1 MKKWI
6 ALLMALVM
14 TLCMGTGAMAA
25 GKIEVAGDT
34 AYALASGDR
43 VYGYLFAQVENTG
56 DKAIE
61 YSDGLFELYDADG
74 EVMASESYL
83 TCCPKVLQPG
93 EVGYLY
99 ASSVRVENAAKTDDV
114 ADYSVSVTGK
124 GKGSYV
130 VQRFPSTVRVETV
143 KSAYSTDI
151 DLYVTVTNDTDAT
164 LYDINVAAAIKDG
177 EGKVVYAGS
186 DSTYNVGIP
195 AGGSVEVCISV
206 SSRIVEYFE
215 ESGFTAENV
224 ECVAYTQEYDF

>member
-1 MKKWI
+1 MKKRT
-6 ALLMALVM
+6 ALFLALVM
-14 TLCMGTGAMAA
+14 ALCMGTSAMAA
-25 GKIEVAGDT
+25 GKLEVTGDT
-34 AYALASGDR
+34 AYALASGDY

-56 DKAIE
+56 DKEIE

-99 ASSVRVENAAKTDDV
+99 ASSVRVQDTNKAEDV

-124 GKGSYV
+124 GKGNYV
-130 VQRFPSTVRVETV
+130 VQRFPATVRVETV
-143 KSAYSTDI
+143 KSKYSTDV
-151 DLYVTVTNDTDAT
+151 DLYVTVTNDTDET
-164 LYDINVAAAIKDG
+164 LYKLNIAAAIKDG
-177 EGKVVYAGS
+177 EGKVVYVGS

-195 AGGSVEVCISV
+195 AGGSVEVCIGV

-224 ECVAYTQEYDF
+224 ECVAYTEEYEF